1 MRCAKMISSRHG
13 AAVAIAAA
21 AALFA
26 CAAPVTVKPPP
37 VDVSRCQDC
46 HAGDNRAFPLAQ
58 NVYRYW
64 ETSGHGRF
72 VNRPR
77 LQPDCAAC
85 HDLKGPAAAGHL
97 DGKTNAGTVNPYHLV
112 AGYLSP
118 NAVKECDVQ
127 IAFDNYCWTA
137 CHQPLGVT
145 DMRHERDA
153 DPAKGA
159 VLMGQHGTYEKA
171 RKDYPMDSDISV
183 AKAALA
189 GPPYCAPCVSCHD
202 PHGTGATSRTG
213 PSNKMARD
221 NYESPSLLCS
231 RCHR

>member
-1 MRCAKMISSRHG
+1 MISSRPG
-13 AAVAIAAA
+13 AGLAVAIAAV
-21 AALFA
+21 AALLS

-37 VDVSRCQDC
+37 ADVSRCRDC
-46 HAGDNRAFPLAQ
+46 HAGDNKDYPQAA
-58 NVYRYW
+58 NVYRFW

-72 VNRPR
+72 ANRSRFPS
-77 LQPDCAAC
+77 DCPSC
-85 HDLKGPAAAGHL
+85 HDLQGAAAGHL
-97 DGKTNAGTVNPYHLV
+97 DGKKNVGTANPNHLV
-112 AGYLSP
+112 AGYLKADP
-118 NAVKECDVQ
+118 VRECDVQ
-127 IAFDNYCWTA
+127 IAFDEYCWTA
-137 CHQPLGVT
+137 CHKPLGVT

-171 RKDYPMDSDISV
+171 KQDYPMDSDISV

-202 PHGTGATSRTG
+202 PHGTGATSLTG
-213 PSNKMARD
+213 VSNKMSRD
-221 NYESPSLLCS
+221 NFKSPSLLCS